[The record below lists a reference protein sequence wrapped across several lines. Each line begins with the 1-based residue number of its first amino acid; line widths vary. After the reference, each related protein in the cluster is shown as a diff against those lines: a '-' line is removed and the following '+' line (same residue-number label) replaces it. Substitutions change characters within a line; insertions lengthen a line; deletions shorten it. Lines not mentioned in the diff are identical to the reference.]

1 MNQIDILNQEYRLA
15 RADYLNYI
23 LTEADGISVE
33 MYDRTRVLLHNRA
46 FSLLCKLNVEWAKRY
61 GRKLIS
67 KDELQKGEKQ
77 LVRSFTG
84 APRKKG
90 GKK

>member
-1 MNQIDILNQEYRLA
+1 MDQIEIIDQEYRYA

-67 KDELQKGEKQ
+67 KDELQREEKQ
-77 LVRSFTG
+77 LIRSFMG
-84 APRKKG
+84 VPRKKG
-90 GKK
+90 R

>member
-1 MNQIDILNQEYRLA
+1 MDQIEIIDQEYRYA

-23 LTEADGISVE
+23 STEADGISVE

-46 FSLLCKLNVEWAKRY
+46 FGLLCKLNVEWAKRY

-67 KDELQKGEKQ
+67 KDELQREEKQ
-77 LVRSFTG
+77 LILSFRG
-84 APRKKG
+84 APKRNRR
-90 GKK
+90 